1 MTDELTE
8 AQRKRLE
15 QLARL
20 CPLTLSL
27 SQADGDAIHALLA
40 ALDQRDAEVERLR
53 LAICGGEDAPGY
65 AMSLPLETILQV
77 QDDNRQTWKRDSE
90 LAWDGE
96 TANSWK
102 ARAQAA
108 EQRLKAVTEALEDA
122 TAHLVAA
129 TSLARDGGRKAA
141 ASNKIFHI
149 MLDDYEKS
157 ADRARQA
164 LAAAQAPAGE
174 NSDEQ

>member
-1 MTDELTE
+1 MTDELME

-27 SQADGDAIHALLA
+27 SQADGDAIRTLLA

-108 EQRLKAVTEALEDA
+108 EQRLKAVTEALADMRAGWRYIRAIHGDLYGVGWDRCEASA
-122 TAHLVAA
+122 TA
-129 TSLARDGGRKAA
+129 
-141 ASNKIFHI
+141 
-149 MLDDYEKS
+149 
-157 ADRARQA
+157 A

>member
-27 SQADGDAIHALLA
+27 SQADGDAIRTLLA

-108 EQRLKAVTEALEDA
+108 EQEVKRLRTERDA
-122 TAHLVAA
+122 ACDE
-129 TSLARDGGRKAA
+129 R
-141 ASNKIFHI
+141 
-149 MLDDYEKS
+149 DDYRDRLRDVVMIDAEEWALSGGGPGIRERREK
-157 ADRARQA
+157 AWTRARE
-164 LAAAQAPAGE
+164 PFE
-174 NSDEQ
+174 P